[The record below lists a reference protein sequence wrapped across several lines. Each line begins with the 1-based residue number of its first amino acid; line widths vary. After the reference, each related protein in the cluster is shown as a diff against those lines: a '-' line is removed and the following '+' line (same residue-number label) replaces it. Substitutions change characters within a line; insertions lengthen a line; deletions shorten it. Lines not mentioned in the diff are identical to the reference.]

1 MQLLAKLLPD
11 FFLHIYAL
19 RGFQGKFKIPNIFAE
34 NVRKQDDKH
43 VVFQYWH
50 KRGKTVKRKF

>member
-1 MQLLAKLLPD
+1 MKTKLFPD
-11 FFLHIYAL
+11 FLPSQYAL
-19 RGFQGKFKIPNIFAE
+19 QGFQGKFKIPNIFAE
-34 NVRKQDDKH
+34 NARQESDKH